1 MVRCRQKFVCWLLV
15 VTMVVTPCAVSAQQP
30 PAAGAPGVVDLNYI
44 TPNAVL
50 AAVAYPR
57 RVLQAPEM
65 EMMPVEIIS
74 ATSTKEL
81 GIEPLDVEQVLLVVE
96 PPAAGPPGAGLV
108 LRFTKP
114 YQLDQ
119 LKLPGGMELESTT
132 LNGRPYRQG
141 AGPLGPGLYMPD
153 DRTLIVATDAMLRA
167 MLQNVQSPAAGPL
180 HDLAAKADAGAD
192 IAVLAVVPPLRALL
206 NAQLAQAPIPPPFAG
221 VKRLPE
227 LVDAIKTE
235 VTMVGQ
241 PRSSLVLIAP
251 SDQAAEELEQV
262 IQQLM
267 ETGQQMML
275 GQVTAEMERTE
286 DPVERAAAAYAQRIT
301 RRMFD
306 LFRPTRDG
314 NVLVLAQEGLV
325 SNQTAV
331 IGVLVALLLPAVQ
344 AAREAARR
352 ASSMNN
358 LKQIALAMHIYHDQH
373 RSFPPRASYSSDG
386 KPLLSWRVH
395 LLPYLE
401 QEALYRQFH
410 LDEPWDSPHNRQFI
424 EQMPAVYRNP
434 SARASSSQATYLV
447 PTGKGAIFEGKEGTL
462 MRKITDGTSNTVL
475 VLEVN
480 ENAAV
485 VWTKPD
491 DLVFDPTKPLA
502 GLGAAHPGGFLAAL
516 ADGSVRFISSSIDP
530 QTFLKLLM
538 MADGQPVGDF

>member
-50 AAVAYPR
+50 AAVAHPR

-65 EMMPVEIIS
+65 EMMPIEIIS
-74 ATSTKEL
+74 ATGNKEL
-81 GIEPLDVEQVLLVVE
+81 GIEPLDIEQVLLVVE

-108 LRFTKP
+108 LRFIKP
-114 YQLDQ
+114 YQLEN
-119 LKLPGGMELESTT
+119 LKLPGVAELQETT

-141 AGPLGPGLYMPD
+141 TGPFAPGLYMPD
-153 DRTLIVATDAMLRA
+153 DRTLMVATDAMLRA

-180 HDLAAKADAGAD
+180 RDLAAKADAGAD
-192 IAVLAVVPPLRALL
+192 IAVLAVVPPVRQLL
-206 NAQLAQAPIPPPFAG
+206 SAQLAQVPIPPQFAAA
-221 VKRLPE
+221 KRLPE
-227 LVDAIKTE
+227 LVDAVKAE

-251 SDQAAEELEQV
+251 SDLAAGELEKV

-275 GQVTAEMERTE
+275 GQVTAQMERTE
-286 DPVERAAAAYAQRIT
+286 DPVERAAAAYAERIT
-301 RRMFD
+301 RRIFD
-306 LFRPTRDG
+306 MVRPTRDG
-314 NVLVLAQEGLV
+314 NTVVLAQEGLV
-325 SNQTAV
+325 SNQTAM

-352 ASSMNN
+352 AQSMNN
-358 LKQIALAMHIYHDQH
+358 LKQIALAMHMYHDTHQT
-373 RSFPPRASYSSDG
+373 FPPRATYSSDG

-395 LLPYLE
+395 LLPFLG
-401 QEALYRQFH
+401 QETLYQQFH

-424 EQMPAVYRNP
+424 EQMPAIYRNP

-447 PTGKGAIFEGKEGTL
+447 PAGKGAIFEGKEGTP
-462 MRKITDGTSNTVL
+462 MRKITDGTSNTLL
-475 VLEVN
+475 VVEVN
-480 ENAAV
+480 ESAAV

-491 DLVFDPTKPLA
+491 DLIFDANKPLA
-502 GLGAAHPGGFLAAL
+502 GLGAAHAGGFLVAL
-516 ADGSVRFISSSIDP
+516 ADGSVRFISATIDP
-530 QTFLKLLM
+530 RLFLKLLM
-538 MADGQPVGDF
+538 MADGQRVENY